1 MFSIMLIGD
10 LSSTLDD
17 DDYSMHSNLLSIV
30 WMGDNFDEARRKKN
44 VELKIV
50 EMLMPHFNHVDSNV
64 ITYA

>member
-50 EMLMPHFNHVDSNV
+50 EMLMPHFNHVDSNI